1 MDPIK
6 NPFAPGAGSPPP
18 ELAGRTEVLS
28 RARVAIAR
36 IGQGRP
42 AKSLI
47 LVGLRGV
54 GKTVLLVRIK
64 ELAEDDGFKAAIIE
78 AHEGKSLPGLLVPT
92 LRQILFSLDT
102 IASARDKAKR
112 GLRVLLSFV
121 RSAKLTIGDYDIGL
135 SIDPERGTADSGDL
149 EADLGQLL
157 IAVGEAAR
165 AAGKAI
171 AICIDE
177 LQYLSEA
184 EFSALIMAIHKITQN
199 QLPIVVIGAGLP
211 QIIGLAGESKSY
223 AERLFDYPMVGALS
237 GSDARA
243 AIERPMEELGVR
255 FTDQA
260 IVEILRRT
268 ERYPYFLQQWGHEAW
283 NIAEDSPIHIDD
295 INRATSAAILSLD
308 EGFFRVRFDRCT
320 PSEKRYLRA
329 LAELGPGSQRSGEI
343 AEQLGV
349 KSTTVGPIRSKL
361 ITKGMIYSPEHGVT
375 AFTVP
380 LFDEYMHRVM
390 PGNSWRRS

>member
-28 RARVAIAR
+28 RAKIAIAR
-36 IGQGRP
+36 IGEGRP

-54 GKTVLLVRIK
+54 GKTVLLVRMK
-64 ELAEDDGFKAAIIE
+64 ELAEEGDYKAVIIE
-78 AHEGKSLPGLLVPT
+78 AHEGKQLPALLAPA
-92 LRQILFSLDT
+92 LRQILFSLDA
-102 IASARDKAKR
+102 IASAKDKAKR
-112 GLRVLLSFV
+112 GLKVLLSFV
-121 RSAKLTIGDYDIGL
+121 NRLKLSVGEYDIGL
-135 SIDPERGTADSGDL
+135 SIEPERGTADSGDL
-149 EADLGQLL
+149 EADLSELFL
-157 IAVGEAAR
+157 AVGEAAKD
-165 AAGKAI
+165 AGKGI

-177 LQYLSEA
+177 LQYLSEV
-184 EFSALIMAIHKITQN
+184 EFSALIMAIHKINQN
-199 QLPIVVIGAGLP
+199 QLPIIVIGAGLP
-211 QIIGLAGESKSY
+211 QILGLAGESKSY
-223 AERLFDYPMVGALS
+223 AERLFDYPKVGALS
-237 GSDARA
+237 EPDARA
-243 AIERPMEELGVR
+243 AIELPVADLNVSFTEEA
-255 FTDQA
+255 TT
-260 IVEILRRT
+260 EILRRT

-283 NIAEDSPIHIDD
+283 NLAEKSPIELSVIES
-295 INRATSAAILSLD
+295 ATLASIRSLD

-329 LAELGPGSQRSGEI
+329 LAELGPGSQRSGDI

-349 KSTTVGPIRSKL
+349 KSTTVGPIRSRL
-361 ITKGMIYSPEHGVT
+361 IGKGMVYSPEHGVT

-390 PGNSWRRS
+390 PGKTWRTA

>member
-64 ELAEDDGFKAAIIE
+64 ELAEDDGFKAGIIE

-211 QIIGLAGESKSY
+211 QIIVWRIQVIRRAPVRLSNGWSAIRVRCACCNRAPHGGAG
-223 AERLFDYPMVGALS
+223 GALHRS
-237 GSDARA
+237 SNCGDFAKNRTVSLLSTAVGTRSL
-243 AIERPMEELGVR
+243 EHCGG
-255 FTDQA
+255 FTD
-260 IVEILRRT
+260 
-268 ERYPYFLQQWGHEAW
+268 P
-283 NIAEDSPIHIDD
+283 
-295 INRATSAAILSLD
+295 
-308 EGFFRVRFDRCT
+308 
-320 PSEKRYLRA
+320 
-329 LAELGPGSQRSGEI
+329 
-343 AEQLGV
+343 
-349 KSTTVGPIRSKL
+349 
-361 ITKGMIYSPEHGVT
+361 
-375 AFTVP
+375 
-380 LFDEYMHRVM
+380 HR
-390 PGNSWRRS
+390 